1 MQGQAGGGGGV
12 VAAFLVGQ
20 GLTATKPGMEAAPQ
34 NADPPPPRPGSWA
47 DTRRRTRSRAKG
59 HITRLPLAN
68 IMEFIARQARCW
80 DCDPF
85 ELHDGQARL

>member
-34 NADPPPPRPGSWA
+34 NADPPPPPAQGA
-47 DTRRRTRSRAKG
+47 
-59 HITRLPLAN
+59 
-68 IMEFIARQARCW
+68 
-80 DCDPF
+80 
-85 ELHDGQARL
+85 GQIQGGEHVPEQRDI